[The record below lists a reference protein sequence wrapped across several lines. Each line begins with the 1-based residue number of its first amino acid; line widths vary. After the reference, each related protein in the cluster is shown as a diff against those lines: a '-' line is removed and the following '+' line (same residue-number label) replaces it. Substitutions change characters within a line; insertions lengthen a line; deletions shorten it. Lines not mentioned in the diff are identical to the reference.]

1 MLWMIPIKVFIVPV
15 VSHLLWLTSTS
26 NFFSHHSGHLIIV
39 TIWLVFFVC
48 FGFFGFFGQSISFNS
63 STTTNIQLKKDWTPY
78 TTVAMFSPSL
88 ITFFFRGSPSILSLP
103 ASFQTYLCFQEP
115 KWHSLFCN
123 LFSYKSMNFLSH
135 LLQLF
140 FIFSLC
146 SVGIQ
151 SQLLL

>member
-1 MLWMIPIKVFIVPV
+1 MLWMIPLKVFIVPV

-39 TIWLVFFVC
+39 TVWLIFC
-48 FGFFGFFGQSISFNS
+48 FFFGQSISFNS
-63 STTTNIQLKKDWTPY
+63 SRTTNIQLKKDWTPY
-78 TTVAMFSPSL
+78 ISVAMFSPSL
-88 ITFFFRGSPSILSLP
+88 ITFFFRSSPSILSLP

-123 LFSYKSMNFLSH
+123 LFSCKSMNFLSH
-135 LLQLF
+135 LLQVS
-140 FIFSLC
+140 FSLC